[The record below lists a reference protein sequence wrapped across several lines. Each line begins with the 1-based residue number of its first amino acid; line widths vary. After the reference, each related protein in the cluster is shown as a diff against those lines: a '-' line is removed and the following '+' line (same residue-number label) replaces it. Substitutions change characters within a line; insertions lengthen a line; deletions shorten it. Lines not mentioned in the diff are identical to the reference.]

1 MMDQENGLIMDMELV
16 HVAETGGNSAAM
28 EREGLSRILKRL
40 QDNDVKVCQLATDR
54 SVTVRSF
61 MKKDWPNVDHQF
73 DVWHFVKSVVKKLH
87 KKDWP
92 NVDHQFDVWHFVKSV
107 VKKLHKKCKKKE
119 FDNLRKWIPSI
130 ANHLWWSAAT
140 SQGDKVLLR

>member
-28 EREGLSRILKRL
+28 ECEGLSRILKRL

-87 KKDWP
+87 KK
-92 NVDHQFDVWHFVKSV
+92 
-107 VKKLHKKCKKKE
+107 CKKKE

-130 ANHLWWSAAT
+130 ANHLWGSAAT